1 MAKEYYEDFQN
12 VLHVEFVKKPCEEGD
27 AKVKYHDITNES
39 SGTVDQVIL
48 FQLKIIWKIIILIL
62 SFHEKR

>member
-12 VLHVEFVKKPCEEGD
+12 VLHVEFVKKPCEEVD

-48 FQLKIIWKIIILIL
+48 LQLK
-62 SFHEKR
+62 